1 MKTISVQSKGKYFVY
16 VQETLEG
23 TYTVSVTD
31 IEQKITKIETFDSE
45 ESALQAAKK
54 YTEEM

>member
-16 VQETLEG
+16 VQELENG
-23 TYTVSVTD
+23 KYLLRVSD
-31 IEQKITKIETFDSE
+31 IEAKETSGE
-45 ESALQAAKK
+45 IYNTEKEALEAAKK